1 MFDLGLCSYCT
12 LPTGSEDQKECWHS
26 QRENKYL
33 KIGFGLLNLLR
44 QHKQNLSLV
53 CILGVLIVAFTI
65 VASVIWES
73 FIGHIL
79 KLKQKTNQ
87 KWDSY
92 TPIVAYIPFFLLCFA
107 YIFSFF
113 FFFLDIS
120 TTNGML
126 AAHSLFQPHVPY
138 LDFLGGFNLQLNFS
152 ISGLGC

>member
-53 CILGVLIVAFTI
+53 CILGVHIVAFTI

-107 YIFSFF
+107 YISPPPPFF
-113 FFFLDIS
+113 CGYFHNKWNACCPLTIS
-120 TTNGML
+120 TSRPIPWFPGR
-126 AAHSLFQPHVPY
+126 F
-138 LDFLGGFNLQLNFS
+138 
-152 ISGLGC
+152 

>member
-53 CILGVLIVAFTI
+53 CILGVHIVAFTI
-65 VASVIWES
+65 VASVIWVFHRTHFKVKTENKPKMRLLHSDCCLYS
-73 FIGHIL
+73 FLPPMFRLHF
-79 KLKQKTNQ
+79 
-87 KWDSY
+87 
-92 TPIVAYIPFFLLCFA
+92 PPPPFFV
-107 YIFSFF
+107 
-113 FFFLDIS
+113 DIS